1 MFVIEPL
8 CLQSYPPA
16 MKSGA
21 GAGEGNGSFP
31 GTAEAMARSM
41 MAPSGQNGGL
51 HLGQEQDLTPQL
63 TNQHTASSSVSS
75 SLELKRL
82 EMQDRTLD
90 LLTSLLKEKE
100 SSREKEGQVKR
111 KSKEETVS
119 SPQEPIMFLEEAY
132 RIEDDGH
139 ETIDTKLRQKLR
151 PINADPKTW
160 WVKGAF
166 NKVESPVLG
175 ASLYTEHLM
184 PGAVA
189 EKTIMMAHDR
199 GAHLELKNYLSKNS
213 NVLSESKKKLK
224 VMDSFAGE
232 MHLDVRTDWQAAA
245 TVWEAVDA
253 GLNYAAVEFQI
264 RGYNYS
270 PLAMI
275 RCLHESR

>member
-1 MFVIEPL
+1 MWRVEG
-8 CLQSYPPA
+8 A
-16 MKSGA
+16 RA

-31 GTAEAMARSM
+31 GTAEALVRSM
-41 MAPSGQNGGL
+41 LPASGQDGRLPLGRERDPSLQPPALLPYPQHMAPSS
-51 HLGQEQDLTPQL
+51 E
-63 TNQHTASSSVSS
+63 AA

-82 EMQDRTLD
+82 EMQDRTLN
-90 LLTSLLKEKE
+90 LLSSLLKDKE
-100 SSREKEGQVKR
+100 SSREKEGQAKR
-111 KSKEETVS
+111 KSKEETIS
-119 SPQEPIMFLEEAY
+119 TPQEPIMFLEEAY
-132 RIEDDGH
+132 RIEDDAH

-151 PINADPKTW
+151 PINADPKSW

-166 NKVESPVLG
+166 NKVESPILG

-199 GAHLELKNYLSKNS
+199 GAHLELKNFLSKNS

-224 VMDSFAGE
+224 VLDDLAGE
-232 MHLDVRTDWQAAA
+232 MHLDVRTDWQAAS

>member
-1 MFVIEPL
+1 MR
-8 CLQSYPPA
+8 A
-16 MKSGA
+16 DA
-21 GAGEGNGSFP
+21 GFP
-31 GTAEAMARSM
+31 GTAAAIARSLVPGQGQGGGQHEVPRRLEAAQ
-41 MAPSGQNGGL
+41 APQYSGQ
-51 HLGQEQDLTPQL
+51 P
-63 TNQHTASSSVSS
+63 TAA
-75 SLELKRL
+75 SLELRRI
-82 EMQDRTLD
+82 EMQEKTIG
-90 LLTSLLKEKE
+90 LLTSLLQDKEANK
-100 SSREKEGQVKR
+100 EKEGQAKR
-111 KSKEETVS
+111 KLKEDTMS
-119 SPQEPIMFLEEAY
+119 GPQEPILFLEEAY

-151 PINADPKTW
+151 PINADPKVW
-160 WVKGAF
+160 WIKGAF
-166 NKVESPVLG
+166 NKVESPILG

-199 GAHLELKNYLSKNS
+199 GAHLELKNFLSKNS

-224 VMDSFAGE
+224 VMDNLAGE
-232 MHLDVRTDWQAAA
+232 MHLDVRTDWQAAS